1 MGGYRRGRYQQ
12 PQVFL
17 GCPLAASHQSPARHA
32 GSAKEVYF
40 PMEASARIL
49 ETGMR
54 REKEPARKA
63 GLVHLVTSRELMPVE
78 DGREFYRAV
87 APPPQDPDKQMKPT
101 FGIAFGECE
110 PLQGRSVFPTLHE
123 FSGIVQGIFEAFRR
137 AGLIR

>member
-12 PQVFL
+12 RRSSLDVLWRQATNPRPGTRDQ
-17 GCPLAASHQSPARHA
+17 RR
-32 GSAKEVYF
+32 KVYF

-54 REKEPARKA
+54 REREPARKA